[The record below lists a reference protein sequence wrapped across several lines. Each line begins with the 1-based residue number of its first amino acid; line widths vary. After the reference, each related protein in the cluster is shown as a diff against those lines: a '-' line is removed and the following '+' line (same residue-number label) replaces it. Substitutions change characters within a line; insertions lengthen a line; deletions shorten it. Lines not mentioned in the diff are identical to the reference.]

1 MHSFM
6 SMPGSFGSL
15 IVQGYEITM
24 QDLVPEEEKVCCR
37 TVPTDAR
44 ELRTARSH
52 QERSLNGLIDR
63 FDIRY

>member
-1 MHSFM
+1 
-6 SMPGSFGSL
+6 MPVSFGSL

-44 ELRTARSH
+44 ELRTARPH
-52 QERSLNGLIDR
+52 QERSLNRLIDR
-63 FDIRY
+63 SDTRY